1 MIRSS
6 HFLLFMGA
14 FTPFIIRIYK
24 ICLTRQ
30 LREIYQIPN
39 TRKNFL
45 KNCNEIEGHGINT
58 TNTRK

>member
-6 HFLLFMGA
+6 NFLLFMGA

-24 ICLTRQ
+24 ICLIRQ
-30 LREIYQIPN
+30 LREIYRILE
-39 TRKNFL
+39 KIFL
-45 KNCNEIEGHGINT
+45 KICNEIEGRGINT